1 MSEAYTIEI
10 EETPDDKDVTLV
22 QEGLQQYN
30 LHYADQDNY
39 KGLAVFL
46 RNEANSVVGGLLGC
60 TYWGY
65 LNIQVLWVMED
76 HRHVGGGQALLNT
89 AEQEAIKRGC
99 TYAHLDTHDFQAL
112 SFYQKRGFAIVG
124 ELEELPPGHSR
135 YLLRKVL

>member
-1 MSEAYTIEI
+1 MSEAYTIEV
-10 EETPDDKDVTLV
+10 EEAPDKKDVTFV
-22 QEGLQQYN
+22 QQGLQQYN
-30 LHYADQDNY
+30 LHYADKDNY
-39 KGLAVFL
+39 KGLALFL
-46 RNEANSVVGGLLGC
+46 RDEANAVVRGLIGW

-76 HRHVGGGQALLNT
+76 HRNAGGGQALLNM
-89 AEQEAIKRGC
+89 AEQEAVRRGC
-99 TYAHLDTHDFQAL
+99 KYAHLDTHDFQAL

>member
-39 KGLAVFL
+39 KALAVFL
-46 RNEANSVVGGLLGC
+46 RDEANSVVGGLLGC

-76 HRHVGGGQALLNT
+76 HRNAGWGQTLLN
-89 AEQEAIKRGC
+89 
-99 TYAHLDTHDFQAL
+99 
-112 SFYQKRGFAIVG
+112 V
-124 ELEELPPGHSR
+124 
-135 YLLRKVL
+135 V